1 MSQPDPG
8 PGDPGSAGPFADLSQ
23 FVALPRISSLALS
36 TDASRLAV
44 TVQTLDPAKKKWQSA
59 VWEVDPAGI
68 RPARRLTRSAPGES
82 SPAWAP
88 DGSLLF
94 TSARPEPA
102 ATGDKEPVA
111 ALWSLPPGGGEAR
124 PVLSRPAGIAS
135 FTVAATS
142 GDVVVSAATM
152 SGGSEADGSEANG
165 SEADGSEAGGSEAG
179 AEEEL
184 RKKRTDAGVSA
195 VLHEAYP
202 VRFWDHDL
210 GPAASHLFWA
220 GQLAAEGPGDE
231 AAQTVLR
238 DLTPDVRP
246 PGGAGDDVALS
257 PDGRLLVRAEEV
269 PDGPAG
275 RRSRLVLTETADGSS
290 RVLVDDPLAD
300 VYAARFS
307 PDGATAV
314 CVRETLTTYA
324 EPPDYTLLLVDV
336 ATAEIRELTPDFD
349 RWPSAP
355 QFSADG
361 AAVYF
366 LADEDGRHALFRVP
380 VDGGAPVR
388 LTGDGAYS
396 HLQVASDGTAL
407 YALRS
412 AYDSPSVPVR
422 LDPEIALQDPVA
434 LPSPGSLGPLPGT
447 LHDISA
453 TAADGTRVQS
463 WLVLPEGA
471 SADAPA
477 PLVLWIHGGPL
488 MSWNSWSWRW
498 CPWILAA
505 QGYAVL
511 LPNPA
516 LSQGF
521 GLDFVRRGWGEWG
534 GAPFTDLMAAV
545 DAAEARPDIDETR
558 TAAMGGSF
566 GGYMAN
572 WIATQTDRF
581 RAIVTHASLWDL
593 DAFTGTT
600 DAAYYWEKEWG
611 DPLRDPKRYEQ
622 NSPHRFADAIRTPML
637 VIHGDKDY
645 RVPIGEGLRLWY
657 DLQKRGVPSKFL
669 YFPDEN
675 HWVLTPGNSIVW
687 YQTVLA
693 FLAEHV
699 LEEEWRRPALL

>member
-1 MSQPDPG
+1 VSPTVPASADAPGGPAADSPATDG
-8 PGDPGSAGPFADLSQ
+8 PGGPFGRLAD
-23 FVALPRISSLALS
+23 FVAVPRIGALALS
-36 TDASRLAV
+36 VDGSRLAISV
-44 TVQTLDPAKKKWQSA
+44 HTLDPEGKKWQSA
-59 VWEVDPAGI
+59 LWEVDPAGS

-82 SPAWAP
+82 APTWAP

-94 TSARPEPA
+94 TSARPDPGAKENGDPKATLWVLPA
-102 ATGDKEPVA
+102 
-111 ALWSLPPGGGEAR
+111 GGGEAR
-124 PVLSRPAGIAS
+124 LAASRPAAIGS
-135 FTVAATS
+135 FAVAVDS
-142 GDVVVSAATM
+142 GDVVVAADTLL
-152 SGGSEADGSEANG
+152 GGSDAAAD
-165 SEADGSEAGGSEAG
+165 
-179 AEEEL
+179 EER
-184 RKKRTDAGVSA
+184 RKQRKDAGVSA

-202 VRFWDHDL
+202 VRYWDHDL
-210 GPAASHLFWA
+210 GPAAPHLFWA
-220 GQLAAEGPGDE
+220 GPLTGEEPADGEPV
-231 AAQTVLR
+231 VLR
-238 DLTPDVRP
+238 DLTPEARP
-246 PGGAGDDVALS
+246 PMGAGEDFALS
-257 PDGRLLVRAEEV
+257 PDGRLLVRSEAV

-275 RRSRLVLTETADGSS
+275 RRYRVVLTETATGDT
-290 RVLVDDPLAD
+290 RPLVDDPLAEA
-300 VYAARFS
+300 YAARFS

-314 CVRETLTTYA
+314 CVRERLSTYE
-324 EPPDYTLLLVDV
+324 EPPDYTLLIVDV
-336 ATAEIRELTPDFD
+336 QSGAIRDLTPDFD

-361 AAVYF
+361 TAIYF
-366 LADEDGRHALFRVP
+366 LADDDGRHAIFRV
-380 VDGGAPVR
+380 DLAGGAPVR
-388 LTGDGAYS
+388 LTRDGAYS
-396 HLQVASDGTAL
+396 HLQVARDGSAL

-412 AYDSPSVPVR
+412 GYDSPSVPVR
-422 LDPEIALQDPVA
+422 LDPATPLQDPSV
-434 LPSPGSLGPLPGT
+434 LPNPGSLDALPGT
-447 LHDISA
+447 LHEVEA

-471 SADAPA
+471 SAQSPA

-498 CPWILAA
+498 CPWVLAA
-505 QGYAVL
+505 RGYAVL

-521 GLDFVRRGWGEWG
+521 GQEFVRRGWGEWG
-534 GAPFTDLMAAV
+534 GAPYTDLIAAV
-545 DAAEARPDIDETR
+545 DAAEQRADIDESR

-572 WIATQTDRF
+572 WVATQTDRF

-622 NSPHRFADAIRTPML
+622 NSPHRYADAIRTPML

-645 RVPIGEGLRLWY
+645 RVPIGEALRLWY
-657 DLQKRGVPSKFL
+657 DLQKRSIPAKFL

-675 HWVLTPGNSIVW
+675 HWVLTPGNSKVW
-687 YQTVLA
+687 YETVLA

-699 LEEEWRRPALL
+699 LGQDWVRPELL

>member
-1 MSQPDPG
+1 MSSSDSSAVPASDAAPS
-8 PGDPGSAGPFADLSQ
+8 DAPGSPFARPAD
-23 FVALPRISSLALS
+23 VAALPRIGALALS
-36 TDASRLAV
+36 EDGTRLAISV
-44 TVQTLDPAKKKWQSA
+44 ATLDAAKKKWQSA
-59 VWEVDPAGI
+59 LWEVDPAGD

-82 SPAWAP
+82 SPVWAP

-94 TSARPEPA
+94 TSARPDPTVAEP
-102 ATGDKEPVA
+102 GEPKP

-124 PVLSRPAGIAS
+124 PVLSRPGGISAVA
-135 FTVAATS
+135 VAAGT
-142 GDVVVSAATM
+142 GDVVVAASTLP
-152 SGGSEADGSEANG
+152 GGAEAEAD
-165 SEADGSEAGGSEAG
+165 
-179 AEEEL
+179 EER
-184 RKKRTDAGVSA
+184 RKARADAGVTA
-195 VLHEAYP
+195 VLHESYP
-202 VRFWDHDL
+202 VRYWDSDL
-210 GPAASHLFWA
+210 GPAAPHLFWA
-220 GQLAAEGPGDE
+220 GRLPDDGADP
-231 AAQTVLR
+231 VPLR
-238 DLTPDVRP
+238 DLTPDATP
-246 PGGAGDDVALS
+246 PHGAGEEFTLS
-257 PDGRLLVRAEEV
+257 PDGRLLARAEEV

-275 RRSRLVLTETADGSS
+275 HRNRLVLTATDGSGS

-307 PDGATAV
+307 PDGSALV
-314 CVRETLTTYA
+314 CVRESLSSYA

-336 ATAEIRELTPDFD
+336 ASGTARDLTPEFD

-361 AAVYF
+361 DAVYF
-366 LADEDGRHALFRVP
+366 LADDDGRHAVFRVP
-380 VDGGAPVR
+380 VTGGTPER
-388 LTGDGAYS
+388 LTADGAYS
-396 HLQVASDGTAL
+396 HLQVARDGTAL

-422 LDPEIALQDPVA
+422 LDPTATGQDPVV
-434 LPSPGSLGPLPGT
+434 LPNPGTLGDLPGSL
-447 LHDISA
+447 HEVEA

-471 SADAPA
+471 SAESPA

-498 CPWILAA
+498 CPWVLAA

-521 GLDFVRRGWGEWG
+521 GQEFVRRGWGAWG
-534 GAPFTDLMAAV
+534 EAPYTDLMAAV
-545 DAAEARPDIDETR
+545 DAAEQRPDIDATR

-581 RAIVTHASLWDL
+581 RAVVSHAGLWHIDS
-593 DAFTGTT
+593 FTSTT

-611 DPLRDPKRYEQ
+611 DPLSEPRRYEQ
-622 NSPHRFADAIRTPML
+622 HSPHRFADAMRTPML
-637 VIHGDKDY
+637 VIHGDRDY
-645 RVPIGEGLRLWY
+645 RVPVGEALHLWY
-657 DLQKRGVPSKFL
+657 DLQKRAVPSKFL

-675 HWVLTPGNSIVW
+675 HWVLTPGNSTVW
-687 YQTVLA
+687 YETVLA

-699 LEEEWRRPALL
+699 LDEPWQRPALL

>member
-1 MSQPDPG
+1 MSQPAPANAESASTPVTGSGNDPAAA
-8 PGDPGSAGPFADLSQ
+8 SASSPFADLAA
-23 FVALPRISSLALS
+23 FVALPRVGALALS
-36 TDASRLAV
+36 PDGRRLAIS
-44 TVQTLDPAKKKWQSA
+44 VQTLDAEKKKWQSA
-59 VWEVDPAGI
+59 LWEVDPEGA

-82 SPAWAP
+82 APVWAP

-94 TSARPEPA
+94 TSARPIPGA
-102 ATGDKEPVA
+102 KDDGDPKP
-111 ALWSLPPGGGEAR
+111 ALWSLPAGGGEAR
-124 PVLSRPAGIAS
+124 PVLSRPAGVSS
-135 FTVAATS
+135 FTVAVDS
-142 GDVVVSAATM
+142 GHVVLAAATM
-152 SGGSEADGSEANG
+152 PGGSDPEAD
-165 SEADGSEAGGSEAG
+165 
-179 AEEEL
+179 EERRTK
-184 RKKRTDAGVSA
+184 RKDAGVSA

-210 GPAASHLFWA
+210 GPAAPHLFWA
-220 GQLAAEGPGDE
+220 GRLPADEPATGAEPV
-231 AAQTVLR
+231 VLR
-238 DLTPDVRP
+238 DLTPDAGP
-246 PGGAGDDVALS
+246 PSGSGEDMSLS
-257 PDGRLLVRAEEV
+257 PDGSLLVRTDDVA
-269 PDGPAG
+269 DGPAG
-275 RRSRLVLTETADGSS
+275 RRSRLVVIETASGET

-307 PDGATAV
+307 PDGASVV
-314 CVRETLTTYA
+314 CVRESLSTYD
-324 EPPDYTLLLVDV
+324 EPPDYTLLLVDARKGTV
-336 ATAEIRELTPDFD
+336 RELTAGFD

-361 AAVYF
+361 TAVFF
-366 LADEDGRHALFRVP
+366 LADDDGRHAVFRVGL
-380 VDGGAPVR
+380 DGAAPVR
-388 LTGDGAYS
+388 LTADGAYS
-396 HLQVASDGTAL
+396 DLQVARDGSAL

-412 AYDSPSVPVR
+412 AFDSPSAPVR
-422 LDPEIALQDPVA
+422 LDPATPDQEPAP
-434 LPSPGSLGPLPGT
+434 LPNPGTLDALPGT
-447 LHDISA
+447 LHEVEA
-453 TAADGTRVQS
+453 VAADGARVQS

-471 SADAPA
+471 SAESPA
-477 PLVLWIHGGPL
+477 PLLLWIHGGPL

-498 CPWILAA
+498 CPWVMAA
-505 QGYAVL
+505 RGYAVL

-534 GAPFTDLMAAV
+534 GAPYTDLMAAV
-545 DAAEARPDIDETR
+545 DAAEQRPDIDATR

-572 WIATQTDRF
+572 WVATQTDRF
-581 RAIVTHASLWDL
+581 QAIVTHASLWDL

-611 DPLRDPKRYEQ
+611 DALRQPKRYEQ

-657 DLQKRGVPSKFL
+657 DLQKRGVPSRFL

-675 HWVLTPGNSIVW
+675 HWVLTPGNSMVW
-687 YQTVLA
+687 YDTVLA

-699 LEEEWRRPALL
+699 LGEEWRRPDLV